1 MKKRLLTLDDL
12 YSFFSSSNKSFN
24 FSSSENGY
32 NIAIQI
38 PAMFEI
44 IDDDETDETEEGL
57 YPTKLKVCHTGVNR
71 NKSRISKK
79 SMEAALPS
87 LHYRPVLG
95 DITTLSDGTKDFTN
109 HAMEWDEEG
118 NITYI
123 EKPIGVFTDPESYHL
138 EYDEEK
144 DRYYVIAK
152 AVIYEEYSPDAIE
165 IIERKNGTKVSC
177 ELSISQLS
185 YDAKEKVLDLEKFHF
200 NGVTCLGVDPIT
212 EEPIEEGMEGS
223 RLDISDFAEEKN
235 SLFAYGKMIEAMER
249 FNKTLS
255 NLNKFLEEGGD
266 KKLKLEEL
274 LKQYGVS
281 KDELTFEVEGLT
293 DEELVQ
299 KFEDEFKKKQ
309 GSGDDDST
317 VVEEPDEPEDPDD
330 GDDGEDGEDGGEPD
344 EPEEGEEETPEPEV
358 SESGETGSEEVTM
371 TLHNEISKD
380 SMKRTFEISHEDIR
394 YALYSLLGTYEDAD
408 NEWYWIN
415 SVYDDYFMYSNWD
428 ETKIY
433 KQKYAKDGDNVS
445 FVEERTEL
453 FKEYLTASEKA
464 NLEEMRSNYAALQQ
478 KVSDYEAEMTREDKN
493 KILAD
498 EVYAEISDDKDFA
511 ALKENV
517 DKYSVQEVQDKA
529 DLLLAKH
536 VKEEAGKFS
545 YSKKPSKVG
554 INFSNKG
561 RKKSP
566 YGTLF
571 AKE

>member
-478 KVSDYEAEMTREDKN
+478 KVSDYEVEMTREDKN

-498 EVYAEISDDKDFA
+498 EVYAQISDDKDFA

>member
-24 FSSSENGY
+24 FSSSETGY

-38 PAMFEI
+38 PATFETI
-44 IDDDETDETEEGL
+44 ENDETQEGL
-57 YPTKLKVCHTGVNR
+57 YPVKFKVCHTGVNR
-71 NKSRISKK
+71 NKTSVSKEN
-79 SMEAALPS
+79 MEAALPS
-87 LHYRPVLG
+87 LHYRPVLA
-95 DITTLSDGTKDFTN
+95 DITTLSDGTKDFTS
-109 HAMEWDEEG
+109 HAMEWDEDG

-123 EKPIGVFTDPESYHL
+123 EKPVGVFTNPESYHL
-138 EYDEEK
+138 EYDKDK
-144 DRYYVIAK
+144 DRYYVIAD
-152 AVIYEEYSPDAIE
+152 AVIYEEYSPDSIE

-177 ELSISQLS
+177 ELSISELS

-317 VVEEPDEPEDPDD
+317 VVEDPEEPDEPEDS
-330 GDDGEDGEDGGEPD
+330 EDEGEPE
-344 EPEEGEEETPEPEV
+344 EPEEGEEETPEPEAPENDV
-358 SESGETGSEEVTM
+358 TESEEVT
-371 TLHNEISKD
+371 TSLHNEISED
-380 SMKRTFEISHEDIR
+380 RMKRTFEISHEDIR
-394 YALYSLLGTYEDAD
+394 YALYTLLGSYEDSD

-415 SVYDDYFMYSNWD
+415 SVYDDHFMYSNWD

-433 KQKYAKDGDNVS
+433 RQKYAKDGDNVS
-445 FVEERTEL
+445 FVDERVEL

-464 NLEEMRSNYAALQQ
+464 NLEDMRSNYATLQK
-478 KVSDYEAEMTREDKN
+478 KVSDYEAEITREDKN

-498 EVYAEISDDKDFA
+498 EVYAEISNDQDFA
-511 ALKENV
+511 ALKENI

-536 VKEEAGKFS
+536 VKETGNFS
-545 YSKKPSKVG
+545 YNKKPSKVG
-554 INFSNKG
+554 IDISNKG

>member
-24 FSSSENGY
+24 FSSSETGY

-38 PAMFEI
+38 PATFETI
-44 IDDDETDETEEGL
+44 ENDETQEGL
-57 YPTKLKVCHTGVNR
+57 YPVKFKVCHTGVNR
-71 NKSRISKK
+71 NKSRISKEN
-79 SMEAALPS
+79 MEAALPS
-87 LHYRPVLG
+87 LHYRPVLA
-95 DITTLSDGTKDFTN
+95 DITTLSDGTKDFTS
-109 HAMEWDEEG
+109 HAMEWDEDG

-123 EKPIGVFTDPESYHL
+123 EKPVGVFTNPESYHL
-138 EYDEEK
+138 EYDKDK
-144 DRYYVIAK
+144 DRYYVIAD
-152 AVIYEEYSPDAIE
+152 AVIYEEYSPDSIE

-177 ELSISQLS
+177 ELSISELS
-185 YDAKEKVLDLEKFHF
+185 YDAKEKILDLEKFHF

-309 GSGDDDST
+309 ESGDGDSTTTASSNDDSNANAN
-317 VVEEPDEPEDPDD
+317 D
-330 GDDGEDGEDGGEPD
+330 GNDGENG
-344 EPEEGEEETPEPEV
+344 TPEQE
-358 SESGETGSEEVTM
+358 ESGTDGAEGSSSENATM
-371 TLHNEISKD
+371 ALHNEISKD
-380 SMKRTFEISHEDIR
+380 IMKRIFEISHEDIR
-394 YALYSLLGTYEDAD
+394 YALYSLLGTYEDSD

-415 SVYDDYFMYSNWD
+415 SVYDDHFVYSNWD

-433 KQKYAKDGDNVS
+433 RQKYTKDGDNVS
-445 FVEERTEL
+445 FVDERIEL

-464 NLEEMRSNYAALQQ
+464 NIDEIRSNYAALQQ
-478 KVSDYEAEMTREDKN
+478 KVFDYEATMTREDKK

-498 EVYAEISDDKDFA
+498 EAYAEISTDQDFA
-511 ALKENV
+511 LLIENM
-517 DKYSVQEVQDKA
+517 DKYSVQEVQEKA

-536 VKEEAGKFS
+536 VKETGNFS
-545 YSKKPSKVG
+545 YNKKPTKVG
-554 INFSNKG
+554 IDISNKG

-571 AKE
+571 SEQ

>member
-24 FSSSENGY
+24 FSSNETGY

-44 IDDDETDETEEGL
+44 IENDETQEGL
-57 YPTKLKVCHTGVNR
+57 YPVKSKVCHTGVNR
-71 NKSRISKK
+71 NKSRISKEN
-79 SMEAALPS
+79 MEAALPS
-87 LHYRPVLG
+87 LHYRPVLA
-95 DITTLSDGTKDFTN
+95 DITTLPDGTKDFTS
-109 HAMEWDEEG
+109 HAMEWDKDG

-123 EKPIGVFTDPESYHL
+123 EKPIGVFTNPESYHL
-138 EYDEEK
+138 EYDK
-144 DRYYVIAK
+144 DNDRYYVIAR

-177 ELSISQLS
+177 ELSISELS
-185 YDAKEKVLDLEKFHF
+185 YDAKEKILDLEKFHF

-317 VVEEPDEPEDPDD
+317 VVEDPEEPDEPEDTEGGE
-330 GDDGEDGEDGGEPD
+330 GDEDGEDD
-344 EPEEGEEETPEPEV
+344 ESEEEETPEPEV
-358 SESGETGSEEVTM
+358 SESDESGSEDVTM
-371 TLHNEISKD
+371 TLHNEISNG
-380 SMKRTFEISHEDIR
+380 SLKRTFEISHEDIR

-498 EVYAEISDDKDFA
+498 EVYAEISNDQDFA
-511 ALKENV
+511 ALKENI

-536 VKEEAGKFS
+536 VKETGNFS
-545 YSKKPSKVG
+545 YNKKPSKVG
-554 INFSNKG
+554 IDISNKG

>member
-24 FSSSENGY
+24 FSSSETGY

-38 PAMFEI
+38 PATFETI
-44 IDDDETDETEEGL
+44 ENDETQEGL
-57 YPTKLKVCHTGVNR
+57 YPVKFKVCHTGVNR
-71 NKSRISKK
+71 NKSRISKEN
-79 SMEAALPS
+79 MEAALPS
-87 LHYRPVLG
+87 LHYRPVLA
-95 DITTLSDGTKDFTN
+95 DITTLSDGTKDFTS
-109 HAMEWDEEG
+109 HAMEWDEDG

-123 EKPIGVFTDPESYHL
+123 EKPIGVFTNPESYHL
-138 EYDEEK
+138 EYDK
-144 DRYYVIAK
+144 DNDRYYVIAR

-185 YDAKEKVLDLEKFHF
+185 YDAKEKILDLEKFHF

-255 NLNKFLEEGGD
+255 NLNKFLEKGGD

-317 VVEEPDEPEDPDD
+317 VVEDPEEPDEPEDTEGGE
-330 GDDGEDGEDGGEPD
+330 GDEDGEDD
-344 EPEEGEEETPEPEV
+344 ESEEEETPEPEV
-358 SESGETGSEEVTM
+358 SESDESGSEDVTM
-371 TLHNEISKD
+371 TLHNEISNG
-380 SMKRTFEISHEDIR
+380 SLKRTFEISHEDIR

>member
-317 VVEEPDEPEDPDD
+317 VVEDPEEPDESEDPE
-330 GDDGEDGEDGGEPD
+330 GGEDGEDGEDD
-344 EPEEGEEETPEPEV
+344 ESEEGEEGTPEPEV
-358 SESGETGSEEVTM
+358 PESDESGSEDVTM
-371 TLHNEISKD
+371 TLHNEISND
-380 SMKRTFEISHEDIR
+380 SLKRTFEISHEDIR

>member
-317 VVEEPDEPEDPDD
+317 VVEDPEEPDEPEDTEGGE
-330 GDDGEDGEDGGEPD
+330 GDEDGEDD
-344 EPEEGEEETPEPEV
+344 ESEEEETPEPEV
-358 SESGETGSEEVTM
+358 SESDESGSEDVTM
-371 TLHNEISKD
+371 TLHNEISNG
-380 SMKRTFEISHEDIR
+380 SLKRTFEISHEDIR

-511 ALKENV
+511 ALKENI

-554 INFSNKG
+554 INISNKG

>member
-317 VVEEPDEPEDPDD
+317 VVEEPEDPDD

>member
-464 NLEEMRSNYAALQQ
+464 NLEEMRSNYATLQK
-478 KVSDYEAEMTREDKN
+478 KVSDYEAEITREDKN

-536 VKEEAGKFS
+536 VKETGNFS
-545 YSKKPSKVG
+545 YNKKPSKVG
-554 INFSNKG
+554 IDISNKG

>member
-24 FSSSENGY
+24 FSSSETGY

-38 PAMFEI
+38 PATFETI
-44 IDDDETDETEEGL
+44 ENDETQEGL
-57 YPTKLKVCHTGVNR
+57 YPVKFKVCHTGVNR
-71 NKSRISKK
+71 NKSRISKEN
-79 SMEAALPS
+79 MEAALPS
-87 LHYRPVLG
+87 LHYRPVLA
-95 DITTLSDGTKDFTN
+95 DITTLSDGTKDFTS
-109 HAMEWDEEG
+109 HAMEWDEDG

-123 EKPIGVFTDPESYHL
+123 EKPIGVFTNPESYHL
-138 EYDEEK
+138 EYDKDK
-144 DRYYVIAK
+144 DRDYVIAD

-177 ELSISQLS
+177 ELSISELS
-185 YDAKEKVLDLEKFHF
+185 YDAKEKVLDLKKFHF
-200 NGVTCLGVDPIT
+200 NGVTCLGVNPIT

-235 SLFAYGKMIEAMER
+235 SLFAYGKMIEAMEGI
-249 FNKTLS
+249 NKTLS

-274 LKQYGVS
+274 LKQYGIS
-281 KDELTFEVEGLT
+281 QDELTFEVEGLT

-317 VVEEPDEPEDPDD
+317 VIDDESEDDDETDEEDPK
-330 GDDGEDGEDGGEPD
+330 
-344 EPEEGEEETPEPEV
+344 EPEESEEPEEESTEEIEEP
-358 SESGETGSEEVTM
+358 SSNDDTGTEDATM
-371 TLHNEISKD
+371 SLHNEISED
-380 SMKRTFEISHEDIR
+380 CMKRIFEISHEDIR
-394 YALYSLLGTYEDAD
+394 YALYTLLGSYEDSD

-433 KQKYAKDGDNVS
+433 RQKYAKDGDNVS
-445 FVEERTEL
+445 FVDERVEL

-464 NLEEMRSNYAALQQ
+464 NLEDMRSNYATLQR
-478 KVSDYEAEMTREDKN
+478 KVSDYEAEITREDKN

-498 EVYAEISDDKDFA
+498 EVYAEISDSKDFA
-511 ALKENV
+511 ALKENI